1 MVTKGTEAIY
11 GKIYEKKYFGTV
23 PQGLKDTDP
32 LFSPQKMAA
41 GEGAGESLPVDTF
54 THGSS
59 S

>member
-1 MVTKGTEAIY
+1 M
-11 GKIYEKKYFGTV
+11 EKHMKKNILAPV